1 VDARERGER
10 REVPTL
16 KRLDVAPRDLALRR
30 GRTSERTHI
39 RVRRVDAQPDRDPV
53 NSAEKHMPGH
63 AGVPRDPC
71 AAIVV
76 AVVAGEVRALPR
88 NTAGRWSSVC

>member
-1 VDARERGER
+1 
-10 REVPTL
+10 
-16 KRLDVAPRDLALRR
+16 
-30 GRTSERTHI
+30 
-39 RVRRVDAQPDRDPV
+39 VDAQPDRDPV

-76 AVVAGEVRALPR
+76 AVVAGEVRAFR
-88 NTAGRWSSVC
+88 AEQG